1 MINNNINKNPFCV
14 QVSRLVLLAGGNPNV
29 RTEFVNNAPLLCV
42 AAREGFSDMVALLLE
57 FGADVN
63 ATSDT
68 GMSPLC
74 YAAAS
79 GHREV
84 MRMLCVRN
92 SRVSIFLIL
101 DESLRQV
108 TVRSCACCAHETPG

>member
-1 MINNNINKNPFCV
+1 
-14 QVSRLVLLAGGNPNV
+14 VSRLILLAGANPNV
-29 RTEFVNNAPLLCV
+29 RTEFLHNAPLLCI

-63 ATSDT
+63 TTSDT
-68 GMSPLC
+68 GLSALC
-74 YAAAS
+74 YAAAA

-92 SRVSIFLIL
+92 SRVSPSDICLVFALIFCSREKSNVICVCVCV
-101 DESLRQV
+101 DFFSR
-108 TVRSCACCAHETPG
+108 

>member
-1 MINNNINKNPFCV
+1 M
-14 QVSRLVLLAGGNPNV
+14 
-29 RTEFVNNAPLLCV
+29 NNAPLLCV

-57 FGADVN
+57 FGADIN

-68 GMSPLC
+68 GMSALS
-74 YAAAS
+74 YAASA

-92 SRVSIFLIL
+92 SRVGHHWWGGKC
-101 DESLRQV
+101 V
-108 TVRSCACCAHETPG
+108 C